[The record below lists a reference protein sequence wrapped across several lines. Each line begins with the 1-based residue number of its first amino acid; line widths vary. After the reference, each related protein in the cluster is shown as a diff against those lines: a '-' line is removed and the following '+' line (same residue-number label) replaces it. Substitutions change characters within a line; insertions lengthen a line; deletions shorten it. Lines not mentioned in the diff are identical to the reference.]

1 MPPLQT
7 LTQRFDDR
15 FTALERRLGI
25 ETIVSAI
32 DTLPPG
38 IVETA
43 IKRYQGVIRGNPWY
57 FPTLQDVDLE
67 QFIVRWISVH
77 ENYFAVAEE
86 VMALLL
92 SGNGSLSVLC
102 DPRLLARVIESE
114 TMRGWVG
121 KRSPSGL
128 DALLENRVDELDALL
143 TPLGPDADTVFEFG
157 GVYTGDP
164 TRVSA
169 ENEIVTLFTRYH
181 TEVGQPLTVDMLRT
195 QPNATA
201 LRLLRG
207 FCRYS
212 VSQFNG
218 KYDDLSARLHTPRP
232 QSNDMSGLVNDL
244 VAKLDNNTRQRV
256 LLLLEEVKA
265 LNLLNLN
272 YEVKYSFKGWA
283 GLMHILVIVAC
294 SDTTGIQ
301 SDVYAMRARLENG
314 E

>member
-1 MPPLQT
+1 MHPLQT
-7 LTQRFDDR
+7 LAQRFDDR
-15 FTALERRLGI
+15 FTALEGRFGI
-25 ETIVSAI
+25 EAIVSAI

-43 IKRYQGVIRGNPWY
+43 IKRYQGIIRGNPWY
-57 FPTLQDVDLE
+57 FPVLQDVDLE
-67 QFIVRWISVH
+67 QFIARWISVH

-86 VMALLL
+86 VMTLLT
-92 SGNGSLSVLC
+92 GNGSLDMLSN
-102 DPRLLARVIESE
+102 PRLLARVIESE

-128 DALLENRVDELDALL
+128 DALLESRVDELDALL
-143 TPLGPDADTVFEFG
+143 TPLGSDADTVFEYG

-164 TRVSA
+164 NRVSA
-169 ENEIVTLFTRYH
+169 ESEIVALFTRYH

-195 QPNATA
+195 RPNATA

-218 KYDDLSARLHTPRP
+218 KYDDLSARLHNPRP
-232 QSNDMSGLVNDL
+232 QSGDMSDLVNNL
-244 VAKLDNNTRQRV
+244 VAKLDDNTRRRV

-265 LNLLNLN
+265 LNLMNLN

-283 GLMHILVIVAC
+283 GLMHILVITMC
-294 SDTTGIQ
+294 SNTTGIQ
-301 SDVYAMRARLENG
+301 NDVYAMRARLENG